1 MKRDVSIEKIV
12 NRVLKLFPHI
22 PEEDLVQT
30 GKAALFEA
38 QKEGKSPY
46 RHCSRQ
52 VHLEAL
58 NYLPTKISIGKFE
71 QIIFNHKVAPACL
84 QETVNIISPVWCES
98 DPYSKLEQL
107 DLRNGIDVALNLIP
121 LQNRELI
128 KLHYGLNGN
137 QRLSKPRIA
146 QRKNC
151 TTKRVIQVI
160 AKGLKLLKHWR
171 RTHELKNLRKGGVTF
186 KPAPAPEPKVIVP
199 RRNLGYDYMK
209 VSSKAPEY
217 GGYVRL
223 AISKISPTLKRKKVS
238 FYRILPGENN
248 FHAVIVVA
256 ESAAKFDFHLISNY
270 SARIDSYKLNQ
281 TVEFIFTLLN
291 HRAKYEAE

>member
-12 NRVLKLFPHI
+12 SRVLKSFPHI
-22 PEEDLVQT
+22 PEEDLVQA

-38 QKEGKSPY
+38 QKEGRSPY

-71 QIIFNHKVAPACL
+71 QIIFNHKVAPVCL

-98 DPYSKLEQL
+98 DPYTKLEQL
-107 DLRNGIDVALNLIP
+107 DLRNGIDAALDLIP
-121 LQNRELI
+121 TQNREWI

-151 TTKRVIQVI
+151 TTDRAIQVI
-160 AKGLKLLKHWR
+160 GKGLRLLKHWR
-171 RTHELKNLRKGGVTF
+171 RTHELKNLRNGGITF
-186 KPAPAPEPKVIVP
+186 KSNPAPEPEIIAPK
-199 RRNLGYDYMK
+199 RNLGYDYIK
-209 VSSKAPEY
+209 VSPKAPEHGDY
-217 GGYVRL
+217 ARL

-238 FYRILPGENN
+238 FYRVLPGEDK
-248 FHAVIVVA
+248 FHAVIVVV
-256 ESAAKFDFHLISNY
+256 ESDTKFEFHLLSNY
-270 SARIDSYKLNQ
+270 SARVDCYKLNQ
-281 TVEFIFTLLN
+281 TVEFIFASLS
-291 HRAKYEAE
+291 HPAIV